1 VLKTSTHDSI
11 IRIQLA
17 RTILGRPFYTVA
29 AYLVDGLLID
39 SGPPFTARQL
49 IAWLQEQEVRQVVN
63 THHHEDHS
71 GGTGPIQRALRV
83 PVAVPAAAVPLVTH
97 FPQLE
102 LYRRIVWGQ
111 PAGVTVQAL
120 GEVVKTAHHHFQVIP
135 TPGHCPDHVCFY
147 EPEQGW
153 LFSGDLFIH
162 ERAHYLRRDED
173 LDELMKSLQHVL
185 TLRPKLLVCSHTGVI
200 EDACGAIERKIA
212 YWEQLRI
219 QAQTLRRSDLSVH
232 EVTGHLLG
240 GEGWMTRVSGGHM
253 SKINLVRALL
263 RPTARR

>member
-1 VLKTSTHDSI
+1 M
-11 IRIQLA
+11 
-17 RTILGRPFYTVA
+17 
-29 AYLVDGLLID
+29 
-39 SGPPFTARQL
+39 
-49 IAWLQEQEVRQVVN
+49 
-63 THHHEDHS
+63 
-71 GGTGPIQRALRV
+71 
-83 PVAVPAAAVPLVTH
+83 
-97 FPQLE
+97 
-102 LYRRIVWGQ
+102 
-111 PAGVTVQAL
+111 
-120 GEVVKTAHHHFQVIP
+120 VKTAHHHFQVIP

-185 TLRPKLLVCSHTGVI
+185 ALRPKLLVCSHTGVI

-219 QAQTLRRSDLSVH
+219 QAQTLRRSGLSVH
-232 EVTGHLLG
+232 EVTDHLLG

-263 RPTARR
+263 KTNG